1 MPDDITMPMIAIGGG
16 FTLLALL
23 VCILIA
29 RARGIARRR
38 RALLDTRR
46 TRFHAAVID
55 PRIADLARAAF
66 EDVPRPVRVEDQP
79 VHVVEI
85 ELPPPPPM
93 PVAVPVVDY
102 VRPDMRVQMHYLHR
116 QPRRMARGSAPGIP
130 YAPPAH
136 AYSATTEWDV
146 PTAPSVTARM
156 RAYRR

>member
-1 MPDDITMPMIAIGGG
+1 MPDDLTMPMIAIGGG

-29 RARGIARRR
+29 RARKITRSR

-66 EDVPRPVRVEDQP
+66 EDVQRPVRVEEQP

-85 ELPPPPPM
+85 EIPPPPM
-93 PVAVPVVDY
+93 PAAVPVVDY
-102 VRPDMRVQMHYLHR
+102 ARPDMRVQMHYLNR

-130 YAPPAH
+130 YAPTAH
-136 AYSATTEWDV
+136 AQSATTEWDV